1 MVVFNAT
8 IHLHFVKVNHFY
20 KNVDLFFT
28 LKYNSVN
35 ALRKE
40 LDFMLDLYK
49 NIKQRRTE
57 LGLSQSELAEKIGY
71 SDKSMISRIES
82 GMIDLSQSKII
93 EFANIL
99 NTTPG
104 ALMGWEIKIDQLNN
118 NGTISNRFKTNAGE
132 NSTYTTNNF
141 YKDSSCCN
149 DVPASSISND
159 SIFDLLDI
167 VKEMSEVQFG
177 ELMNYARFITRK

>member
-1 MVVFNAT
+1 
-8 IHLHFVKVNHFY
+8 
-20 KNVDLFFT
+20 
-28 LKYNSVN
+28 
-35 ALRKE
+35 
-40 LDFMLDLYK
+40 MLDLYK

-82 GMIDLSQSKII
+82 GMIDLPQSKIV

-141 YKDSSCCN
+141 YNDSSCCN
-149 DVPASSISND
+149 DVPVSSISND

-167 VKEMSEVQFG
+167 VREMNGVQFG

>member
-1 MVVFNAT
+1 
-8 IHLHFVKVNHFY
+8 
-20 KNVDLFFT
+20 
-28 LKYNSVN
+28 
-35 ALRKE
+35 
-40 LDFMLDLYK
+40 MLDLYK

-82 GMIDLSQSKII
+82 GMIDLPQSKIV

-132 NSTYTTNNF
+132 NSTYTTSF
-141 YKDSSCCN
+141 
-149 DVPASSISND
+149 V
-159 SIFDLLDI
+159 
-167 VKEMSEVQFG
+167 
-177 ELMNYARFITRK
+177 